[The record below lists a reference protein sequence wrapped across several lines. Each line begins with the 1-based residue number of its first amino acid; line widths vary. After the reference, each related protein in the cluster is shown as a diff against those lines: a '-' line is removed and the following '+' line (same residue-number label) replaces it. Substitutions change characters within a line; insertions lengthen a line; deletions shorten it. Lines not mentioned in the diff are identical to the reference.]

1 MVYMSVSGTDKVDD
15 PIEEKNEAENDKVNP
30 PRRGKIIREA
40 MRDVL
45 ISVILLVLTTL
56 VTYGDFEKSPASS
69 ILASG
74 KCSKQFMITYRV
86 FKVHVNIFDPYPDQ
100 TSVDQNAFPDFL
112 KVRNLWKHHKKLS
125 FCPISLPVLDFVSW

>member
-1 MVYMSVSGTDKVDD
+1 MSLSVKEEVDD
-15 PIEEKNEAENDKVNP
+15 PIEEKNVAEENDLNP
-30 PRRGKIIREA
+30 QRRGKIFREA

-74 KCSKQFMITYRV
+74 KS
-86 FKVHVNIFDPYPDQ
+86 
-100 TSVDQNAFPDFL
+100 
-112 KVRNLWKHHKKLS
+112 
-125 FCPISLPVLDFVSW
+125 

>member
-1 MVYMSVSGTDKVDD
+1 MSLSGTDEVND
-15 PIEEKNEAENDKVNP
+15 PIEEKNAAEENDLNQP
-30 PRRGKIIREA
+30 QRRGKIIREA

-74 KCSKQFMITYRV
+74 KLNSTPHDSILFHNKAIKAFLV
-86 FKVHVNIFDPYPDQ
+86 F
-100 TSVDQNAFPDFL
+100 
-112 KVRNLWKHHKKLS
+112 
-125 FCPISLPVLDFVSW
+125 